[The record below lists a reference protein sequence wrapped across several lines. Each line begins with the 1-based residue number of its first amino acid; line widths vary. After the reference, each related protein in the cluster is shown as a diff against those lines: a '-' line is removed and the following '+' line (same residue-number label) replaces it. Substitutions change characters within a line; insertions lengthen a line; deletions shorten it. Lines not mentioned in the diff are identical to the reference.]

1 MAGLAFGN
9 TKLPLSI
16 MLGSSTLGG
25 ALFAFCC
32 MACIPE
38 GGMSR
43 GRILVARGRCIVLFY
58 IASIP
63 WTK

>member
-43 GRILVARGRCIVLFY
+43 GKNFGSTWQMYCSVLH
-58 IASIP
+58 SIYSLD
-63 WTK
+63 